1 MKMHFQLSTFLLV
14 TVWGANCQDSSSAG
28 NATAAPATTESASV
42 PAKADDNIWVTS
54 GLVTDLSLSD
64 YPTAELEVKY
74 ADAEVRLNETL
85 TPAQASAAPT
95 VGLKGTVNCAPPFAL
110 LMVDPD
116 APTRSN
122 ATLRSVMHWLVLN
135 VNSTETLHAG
145 EEAVSYRGPRPP
157 KGSGHHRYVFL
168 AYCQGAKRLET
179 AELAPAERYHF
190 QLAEFVE
197 KAKLG
202 RPFAGTFFFAQNV

>member
-14 TVWGANCQDSSSAG
+14 MVWGANCQDSSSAG
-28 NATAAPATTESASV
+28 NATAAPATTESSSV

-54 GLVTDLSLSD
+54 GLVIDLSLSD

-179 AELAPAERYHF
+179 TELAPAERYHF